1 MSLGELWELVM
12 DREAW
17 RAVIHGVARSQTRL
31 SDWTELKCGFTNHSS
46 TVGSGSV
53 SLSCIWHFATPMVC
67 SPPGSSVH
75 GISQN
80 TILVCHALLQG
91 FFSTWGSKLGFRH
104 CWRIFYHQS
113 YQGSSIQEDV
123 GKIRI
128 SKFQHLNSMKEV
140 PTYSPQKCFSAPFDM
155 SKPFSSLACWCGG
168 LRWMIFRY

>member
-1 MSLGELWELVM
+1 MLRVM
-12 DREAW
+12 
-17 RAVIHGVARSQTRL
+17 GSQRVRH
-31 SDWTELKCGFTNHSS
+31 DWATELNW
-46 TVGSGSV
+46 SV
-53 SLSCIWHFATPMVC
+53 VLLTIQVQEDLGVLVSVVSDTLRPPWSVAHQAPLSMAFP
-67 SPPGSSVH
+67 SK
-75 GISQN
+75 N
-80 TILVCHALLQG
+80 TGLVCHALLQG